1 MIIEVKPRQSEKTLL
16 PILVTESGMIIEV
29 KPLQPLKA

>member
-1 MIIEVKPRQSEKTLL
+1 MIIEVKPQQEKAFS

-29 KPLQPLKA
+29 KPLQ